1 MGWIVVV
8 IVVAVVVVV
17 GWLLWSK
24 ARAKPAP
31 PPATPER
38 VSRVTD
44 ATPMTGLE
52 VALDQV
58 TDRSGRNMRDKIET
72 NTAIDDLIVPDDTGP
87 ILRRAL
93 DNVEHT
99 DPPPAPAPAAEP
111 SSGSAIDAPVPDP
124 TGGETATNEGIVFGS
139 CKSRRPST
147 TSRMRAT
154 SRRSS
159 SRSC

>member
-1 MGWIVVV
+1 VGWIVVV
-8 IVVAVVVVV
+8 VIVAVVAVV
-17 GWLLWSK
+17 GWLLWS
-24 ARAKPAP
+24 RSRRKPAP
-31 PPATPER
+31 PPTAPER

-72 NTAIDDLIVPDDTGP
+72 STAIDDLIVPDDTGP

-99 DPPPAPAPAAEP
+99 EPPPAT
-111 SSGSAIDAPVPDP
+111 GDP
-124 TGGETATNEGIVFGS
+124 TTEATGGETAPNEG
-139 CKSRRPST
+139 
-147 TSRMRAT
+147 
-154 SRRSS
+154 
-159 SRSC
+159 

>member
-1 MGWIVVV
+1 VGWIIVVV
-8 IVVAVVVVV
+8 IVAVLVVV

-31 PPATPER
+31 APPAPER

-44 ATPMTGLE
+44 PTPMTGLE

-72 NTAIDDLIVPDDTGP
+72 GTAIDDLIVPDDTGP

-93 DNVEHT
+93 DNVEHS
-99 DPPPAPAPAAEP
+99 DAPPVAHAAEP
-111 SSGSAIDAPVPDP
+111 SSGPATDPPATDP
-124 TGGETATNEGIVFGS
+124 TGGETATNEG
-139 CKSRRPST
+139 
-147 TSRMRAT
+147 
-154 SRRSS
+154 
-159 SRSC
+159 